1 MSELFKLIFAETDN
15 IYITDLNAEFGH
27 SRPSIIKNTDGEAR
41 NFFCINPLKSNIR
54 RKSEIA
60 AYRNF
65 LVEDDSTPID
75 TQLALMPKLASLGM
89 IAGATFS
96 GGKSIHYIVSCSD
109 DLQLGE
115 PGSDSANEKYRA
127 IWLGIAK
134 ILSDN
139 GINVDSSNKNPAG
152 LSRMPGSYRGNVQ
165 QTLVYTGNLVSS
177 EFLQSL
183 AVNTVR
189 KPKTVSNVDIASLE
203 QLETVLNQIQHSNL
217 RMYLRHPT
225 WVNEHAG
232 NYHSIFKIACWAIDE
247 LGLPLNLFESYFAKY
262 TLTFLL
268 KAKYYKDWQKPIY
281 DAYKH
286 KGLL

>member
-15 IYITDLNAEFGH
+15 IFLSNLDDSHGH
-27 SRPSIIKNTDGEAR
+27 SNQIIVHNNTNEQR
-41 NFFCINPLKSNIR
+41 TYFCINPLRASIR
-54 RKSEIA
+54 RKSEIKTF
-60 AYRNF
+60 RNF
-65 LVEDDSTPID
+65 LFEDDHNPID
-75 TQLALMPKLASLGM
+75 VQLALLPKIASLGM

-109 DLQLGE
+109 DLNLGE
-115 PGSDSANEKYRA
+115 PGSDIANEKYRA

-165 QTLVYTGNLVSS
+165 QTLVYMGNLVSS

-183 AVNTVR
+183 AVNTIR
-189 KPKTVSNVDIASLE
+189 KPKTASNVDIANLE

-232 NYHSIFKIACWAIDE
+232 NYHTIFKLACWAIDE
-247 LGLPLNLFESYFAKY
+247 LGLSLNLFESYFAKY

-286 KGLL
+286 KGLV

>member
-1 MSELFKLIFAETDN
+1 MSKLFELIFAENDN
-15 IYITDLNAEFGH
+15 IFLSNLDDSHGH
-27 SRPSIIKNTDGEAR
+27 SNAIIVRNNTTEQR
-41 NFFCINPLKSNIR
+41 TYFCINPLKANIR

-65 LVEDDSTPID
+65 LVEDDITPID
-75 TQLALMPKLASLGM
+75 EQLALLPKLASLGM

-109 DLQLGE
+109 DLNLGE
-115 PGSDSANEKYRA
+115 PGSDSANEKYRS
-127 IWLGIAK
+127 IWIGLAK

-139 GINVDSSNKNPAG
+139 GINIDNSNKNPAG

-177 EFLQSL
+177 EFLHSL
-183 AVNTVR
+183 AINTVR
-189 KPKTVSNVDIASLE
+189 KPKTVSNVDVTNLE
-203 QLETVLNQIQHSNL
+203 QLEALLSQIQHSNL

-232 NYHSIFKIACWAIDE
+232 NYHSIFKLACWAIDE
-247 LGLPLNLFESYFAKY
+247 LGLPLNLFEAYFAKY
-262 TLTFLL
+262 KLTFLL
-268 KAKYYKDWQKPIY
+268 KAKYYKDWQKSNY

-286 KGLL
+286 KGMI